1 MEGSLRSKIDWAIAS
16 SWKEIYRFY
25 LFYFVFGGNFQVQ
38 APAGAYTRRGDLPE
52 GFWRYRFGGAYIWR
66 AYTFT
71 VVALHCIVR
80 VKNTFT

>member
-1 MEGSLRSKIDWAIAS
+1 MEGSLRSKIDWAIAY
-16 SWKEIYRFY
+16 SWKEIYRFTFFTLY
-25 LFYFVFGGNFQVQ
+25 LGVTSKYK
-38 APAGAYTRRGDLPE
+38 PPRGLIL
-52 GFWRYRFGGAYIWR
+52 GGAIYRRVFCGTGLGGLIFWR